1 MKAKYLI
8 VLLVAVLS
16 TACVSTKST
25 IKNID
30 DNAPIPKL
38 TAQNTFVITEYSK
51 DKKYGYDPDY
61 PINIFFRNTKDEK
74 INQQRFLNALTG
86 PNGEKLTYSKL
97 ESCCPFPTKRN
108 EMGAGLLDIYEITW
122 KGNKTPVKLYFNIF
136 EKGALLAPIG
146 FKIK

>member
-1 MKAKYLI
+1 MKTKYLI
-8 VLLVAVLS
+8 IFLLAVLS

-38 TAQNTFVITEYSK
+38 TAQNTFVITEYST

-74 INQQRFLNALTG
+74 INQERFLNALTG

-97 ESCCPFPTKRN
+97 ETCCPFPTKRN

-122 KGNKTPVKLYFNIF
+122 EGNKTPVKLYFNIF